1 MAITTTLDS
10 PPVEFVGQNRVVRGT
25 FTFDSSYPT
34 GGEAVSLVN
43 LGLSY
48 LIDLELS
55 GDDGIVLRWDRS
67 QTAPL
72 ILAYWT
78 SNTTD
83 GEALVEVTATTDLS
97 ALITRFVATG
107 K

>member
-48 LIDLELS
+48 LIDLECD
-55 GDDGIVLRWDRS
+55 GDDGYVLQWDRS
-67 QTAPL
+67 QTSPIL
-72 ILAYWT
+72 LAYWVD
-78 SNTTD
+78 TTVD
-83 GEALVEVTATTDLS
+83 GAALAEVADTTDLS